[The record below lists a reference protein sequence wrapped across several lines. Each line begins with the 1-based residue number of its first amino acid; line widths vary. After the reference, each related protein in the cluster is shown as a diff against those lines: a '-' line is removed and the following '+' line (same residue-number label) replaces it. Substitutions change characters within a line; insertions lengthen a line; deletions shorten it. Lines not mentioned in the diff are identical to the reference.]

1 MDRTQ
6 AIIDALRL
14 DTAERILR
22 DVAAEYGE
30 TGTVDSAKLRV
41 AARQVR
47 MAQDSERSSHSRSY
61 PTKLPPLGE

>member
-47 MAQDSERSSHSRSY
+47 MAQEAIER
-61 PTKLPPLGE
+61 LPYGAGLRTFLAL